1 MEVYF
6 DNTATTPL
14 DPEVFEAMIPYMQKD
29 FGNPSA
35 IHKNGRKN
43 RVAIE
48 ESRKTVAALLGA
60 KPSDIFFTSGGTES
74 SNTVINAAVHDLKV
88 KRIICSRIEHHCVL
102 YPAQK
107 MQKQWGIET
116 EYVALQ
122 DSGEINYE
130 HLEKLLA
137 SEKKNTLVSLMHAN
151 NEIGVMNDLE
161 KIGLLC
167 NKYKAYFL
175 SDTVQTIGHFPFD
188 LSNLPIHFITSS
200 AHKFHGPFGIG
211 FLYIHPEL
219 KISPYFLGGAQER
232 NMRAGTENVYGIVGL
247 TKALEIACRDLDKDR
262 EKITALRKYMIDA
275 LLNNFED
282 IRFNSPLEEPF
293 LYTVLNVSFP
303 PSKLGD
309 ILIYNLDIEGIAASA
324 GSACSS
330 GSNVGSHVMNALG
343 KDPARTGIR
352 FSFSKLNTFDEV
364 DYVIATLK
372 KLLLH

>member
-6 DNTATTPL
+6 DNAATTPL
-14 DPEVFEAMIPYMQKD
+14 DPEVFEAMIPFMQKD
-29 FGNPSA
+29 FGNPST

-48 ESRKTVAALLGA
+48 SSRKTIASLLGTKA
-60 KPSDIFFTSGGTES
+60 SEIFFTSGGTES
-74 SNTVINAAVHDLKV
+74 ANTVINAAVHDLKV

-116 EYVALQ
+116 DYVALQ
-122 DSGEINYE
+122 NSGEIDYR

-137 SEKKNTLVSLMHAN
+137 SKDETTLVSLMHAN
-151 NEIGVMNDLE
+151 NEIGVINDLE
-161 KIGLLC
+161 KIALLC
-167 NKYKAYFL
+167 KKYKAYFF
-175 SDTVQTIGHFPFD
+175 SDTVQSIGHFRFD
-188 LSNLPIHFITSS
+188 LSKLPVHFIISS
-200 AHKFHGPFGIG
+200 AHKFHGPLGIG

-219 KISPYFLGGAQER
+219 NISPYFLGGAQER
-232 NMRAGTENVYGIVGL
+232 NMRAGTENIYGIAGL
-247 TKALEIACRDLDKDR
+247 AKALEIAYRDLDKDR

-275 LLNNFED
+275 LLKNFED
-282 IRFNSPLEEPF
+282 ISFNSPLQEPF

-330 GSNVGSHVMNALG
+330 GSNVGSHVMSALG

-364 DYVIATLK
+364 DYVVNTLK
-372 KLLLH
+372 KLLQH